1 MAATLPY
8 RPLWLPLQEV
18 RTLRYRGDADAKG
31 TSGWQRPATA
41 SAMGTSAAGHSFR
54 LLGSVAAAG
63 LSLSAL
69 HRGRRFQGRHSR
81 RCRVYRRA
89 IDTFLV
95 PGPKIDVGK
104 LAMAIAPLAA
114 HIDISCL
121 VFFSLGVK
129 PEIISAVAGGSLGI
143 HGMCPVYIADCYG
156 IIGWDKKE
164 GKNVEMMEE
173 GRGSE
178 YGCPGGQG
186 GEGVV
191 VVAFR
196 GKHHGGETGGTHMVV
211 KAHGKAELQPAS
223 TGVSY
228 GGYAKACYKLEHS
241 GDLVPIDEFV
251 VSSSTGSAVV
261 SYDGD
266 DAGEVAAGAAKQ
278 LPSKASAAGYFPC
291 FCRGYNKYMKDGVEP
306 AAFASE
312 GLDGV
317 PIFGMFAHGELGPNK
332 GVPITVAPG
341 EAPET
346 EHDVHSST
354 SILALYD

>member
-1 MAATLPY
+1 MAFVPC
-8 RPLWLPLQEV
+8 LWQPLQE
-18 RTLRYRGDADAKG
+18 
-31 TSGWQRPATA
+31 
-41 SAMGTSAAGHSFR
+41 AALQTRRESE
-54 LLGSVAAAG
+54 GSTR
-63 LSLSAL
+63 SLSVRGGASL
-69 HRGRRFQGRHSR
+69 GVESQHPQFRGLRSVVVSGFLLSAFSRGRERAR
-81 RCRVYRRA
+81 RRRSTVCRRA

-104 LAMAIAPLAA
+104 LAMAVAPLAA

-143 HGMCPVYIADCYG
+143 HGMCPVYIVDCYG
-156 IIGWDKKE
+156 VIGWDKKE
-164 GKNVEMMEE
+164 KKNVEMMEE

-196 GKHHGGETGGTHMVV
+196 GKQHGGEDGGTHMVV
-211 KAHGKAELQPAS
+211 KAHGKAKLEAAAS
-223 TGVSY
+223 GVSY

-251 VSSSTGSAVV
+251 VSSSTSSAIV
-261 SYDGD
+261 SFDGD
-266 DAGEVAAGAAKQ
+266 DAEEVAASAAKQ
-278 LPSKASAAGYFPC
+278 LPAKANAAGYFPC
-291 FCRGYNKYMKDGVEP
+291 FCRGYNKYMADGVEP
-306 AAFASE
+306 EAFASG

-317 PIFGMFAHGELGPNK
+317 PLFGMFAHGELGPSK
-332 GVPITVAPG
+332 GVPVAVASG

-346 EHDVHSST
+346 GHDVHSST
-354 SILALYD
+354 SSLALYA